1 MRPFLR
7 GRATMSDAIAAYLA
21 RALELARKAAAED
34 EVPVGAVIVH
44 GGRIIG
50 EGHNTREHGGDPTGH
65 AEIHAIREAARRLGS
80 WKLEGCELY
89 VTLEPCPM
97 CLAASQQARIERV
110 VYGAD
115 DPKGGALALGYRL
128 HEDVRTHHRFAV
140 ERAPDPECSR
150 ILTDFFKK
158 KRGRPGGQSC

>member
-1 MRPFLR
+1 MTDPAQGF
-7 GRATMSDAIAAYLA
+7 MA

-34 EVPVGAVIVH
+34 EVPVGAVVVH
-44 GGRIIG
+44 EGRIIG
-50 EGHNTREHGGDPTGH
+50 EGHNTREHGNDPTGH
-65 AEIHAIREAARRLGS
+65 AEVHAIREAARNLGS
-80 WKLEGCELY
+80 WKLEGCQLI

-97 CLAASQQARIERV
+97 CLAASQQARIERI

-128 HEDVRTHHRFAV
+128 HEDPRTNHRFKV
-140 ERAPDPECSR
+140 EPGLDAECSR
-150 ILTDFFKK
+150 ILTEFFRK